1 MRDEVLSLIKEISG
15 QQSMLVLPRLL
26 IDITLHIN
34 SALLLSQLIY
44 WSDRTGERNGWIY
57 KSHKDWQAELGL
69 NRYFLDKARDRLI
82 QLGLI
87 EVKIKKANGSP
98 TMHFRVKADALGK
111 TLSLL
116 LQAAE
121 PEPGKTIC
129 RSSAKGNVKV
139 RQKEMSKFSK
149 SLTET
154 TTEITPQSNIEDIN
168 NNKKNLFSYCR
179 RPVNKYTSG
188 RYGRLVRT

>member
-1 MRDEVLSLIKEISG
+1 MRDEILSLIKEISG

-26 IDITLHIN
+26 IDITLDIR

-44 WSDRTGERNGWIY
+44 WSDRTTDGNGWIY
-57 KSHKDWQAELGL
+57 KSHKDWQTELGL

-98 TMHFRVKADALGK
+98 TMHFRVKGDVLGK
-111 TLSLL
+111 TLNSLL
-116 LQAAE
+116 RATE
-121 PEPGKTIC
+121 PDKTKC
-129 RSSAKGNVKV
+129 RNLANGNARVWQNK
-139 RQKEMSKFSK
+139 MSKFSK

-154 TTEITPQSNIEDIN
+154 TTEITTQTDIEDIS
-168 NNKKNLFSYCR
+168 NNKKNLPSHHR
-179 RPVNKYTSG
+179 RPANKYTSG

>member
-1 MRDEVLSLIKEISG
+1 MRDEILSLIKEISG
-15 QQSMLVLPRLL
+15 QHNMLVVPRLL
-26 IDITLHIN
+26 IDITLDIK

-44 WSDRTGERNGWIY
+44 WSDRAGDRNGWIY
-57 KSHKDWQAELGL
+57 KSHKDWQTELGL

-111 TLSLL
+111 TLNSLL
-116 LQAAE
+116 EATE
-121 PEPGKTIC
+121 PDKTKC
-129 RSSAKGNVKV
+129 RDLANGNARVWQNK
-139 RQKEMSKFSK
+139 MSKFSK

-154 TTEITPQSNIEDIN
+154 TTEITTQTDIEDIN
-168 NNKKNLFSYCR
+168 DNKKNLSSHHR
-179 RPVNKYTSG
+179 RPANKYTSG

>member
-1 MRDEVLSLIKEISG
+1 MRDEILSLIKEISG

-26 IDITLHIN
+26 IDITLDIK

-44 WSDRTGERNGWIY
+44 WSDRTTDGNGWIY
-57 KSHKDWQAELGL
+57 KSHKDWQTELGL

-111 TLSLL
+111 TLNSLL
-116 LQAAE
+116 RATE
-121 PEPGKTIC
+121 PDKTKC
-129 RSSAKGNVKV
+129 RNLANGNARVW
-139 RQKEMSKFSK
+139 QNEMSKFSK

-154 TTEITPQSNIEDIN
+154 TTEITTQTDIEDIN
-168 NNKKNLFSYCR
+168 NNKKDLPSHHR
-179 RPVNKYTSG
+179 RPANKYTSG

>member
-1 MRDEVLSLIKEISG
+1 MRDEILSLIKEISG
-15 QQSMLVLPRLL
+15 QQSMLVLPRLF
-26 IDITLHIN
+26 IDITLDIK

-44 WSDRTGERNGWIY
+44 WSDRTTDGNGWIY
-57 KSHKDWQAELGL
+57 KSHKDWQTELGL

-111 TLSLL
+111 TLNSLL
-116 LQAAE
+116 RATE
-121 PEPGKTIC
+121 PDKTKC
-129 RSSAKGNVKV
+129 RNLANGNDRVWQNK
-139 RQKEMSKFSK
+139 MSKFSK

-154 TTEITPQSNIEDIN
+154 TTEITTQTDIEDIN
-168 NNKKNLFSYCR
+168 NNKKNLPSHHR
-179 RPVNKYTSG
+179 RPANKYTSG

>member
-1 MRDEVLSLIKEISG
+1 MRDEILSLIKEISG

-26 IDITLHIN
+26 IDITLDIK

-44 WSDRTGERNGWIY
+44 WSDRTADRNGWIY
-57 KSHKDWQAELGL
+57 KSHKDWQTELGL

-111 TLSLL
+111 TLNSLL
-116 LQAAE
+116 RATE
-121 PEPGKTIC
+121 PDKTKC
-129 RSSAKGNVKV
+129 RNLANGNARVWPNK
-139 RQKEMSKFSK
+139 MSKFSK

-154 TTEITPQSNIEDIN
+154 TTEITTQTDIEDIN
-168 NNKKNLFSYCR
+168 NNKKNLSSHHR
-179 RPVNKYTSG
+179 KPVNKYTSG

>member
-1 MRDEVLSLIKEISG
+1 MRDEILSLIKEISG

-26 IDITLHIN
+26 IDITLDIK

-44 WSDRTGERNGWIY
+44 WSDRTTDGNGWIY
-57 KSHKDWQAELGL
+57 KSHKDWQTELGL

-111 TLSLL
+111 TLNSL
-116 LQAAE
+116 LQATE
-121 PEPGKTIC
+121 PDKTKC
-129 RSSAKGNVKV
+129 RNLANGNDRVWQNK
-139 RQKEMSKFSK
+139 MSKFSK

-154 TTEITPQSNIEDIN
+154 TTEITTQTDIEDIN
-168 NNKKNLFSYCR
+168 NNKKNLPSHHR
-179 RPVNKYTSG
+179 RPANKYTSG

>member
-1 MRDEVLSLIKEISG
+1 MRDEILSLIKEISG

-26 IDITLHIN
+26 IDITLDIR

-44 WSDRTGERNGWIY
+44 WSDRTADRNGWIY
-57 KSHKDWQAELGL
+57 KSHKDWQTELGL

-111 TLSLL
+111 TLNSLL
-116 LQAAE
+116 RATE
-121 PEPGKTIC
+121 PDKTKC
-129 RSSAKGNVKV
+129 RNLANGNARVWQNK
-139 RQKEMSKFSK
+139 MSKFSK

-154 TTEITPQSNIEDIN
+154 TTEITTQTDIEDIN
-168 NNKKNLFSYCR
+168 NNKKNLSSHHR
-179 RPVNKYTSG
+179 KPVNKYTSG

>member
-1 MRDEVLSLIKEISG
+1 MRDEVLRLIKEISG

-26 IDITLHIN
+26 IDITLDIR

-44 WSDRTGERNGWIY
+44 WSDRTGDRNGWIY
-57 KSHKDWQAELGL
+57 KSHKDWQTELGL

-87 EVKIKKANGSP
+87 EAKIKKANGSP

-111 TLSLL
+111 TLNSLS
-116 LQAAE
+116 QAT
-121 PEPGKTIC
+121 EPGKTKC
-129 RSSAKGNVKV
+129 QSPANGNARIWQNKT
-139 RQKEMSKFSK
+139 SNFSK

-154 TTEITPQSNIEDIN
+154 TTEITAQTDIEGID
-168 NNKKNLFSYCR
+168 NNKKNLSAYHK
-179 RPVNKYTSG
+179 RPANKYTSG

>member
-1 MRDEVLSLIKEISG
+1 MRDEILSLIKEISG

-26 IDITLHIN
+26 IDITLDIK

-44 WSDRTGERNGWIY
+44 WSDRTADRSGWIY
-57 KSHKDWQAELGL
+57 KSHKDWQTELGL

-98 TMHFRVKADALGK
+98 TMHFRVKGDVLGK
-111 TLSLL
+111 TLNSLL
-116 LQAAE
+116 RATE
-121 PEPGKTIC
+121 PDKTKC
-129 RSSAKGNVKV
+129 RNLANGNARVWQNK
-139 RQKEMSKFSK
+139 MSKFSK

-154 TTEITPQSNIEDIN
+154 TTEITTQTDIEDIN
-168 NNKKNLFSYCR
+168 NNKKNLPSHHR
-179 RPVNKYTSG
+179 RPANKYTSG

>member
-121 PEPGKTIC
+121 PESEPGKTIC
-129 RSSAKGNVKV
+129 RSSAKGNVEV
-139 RQKEMSKFSK
+139 RQKEMSKFDK
-149 SLTET
+149 RKCQSLA
-154 TTEITPQSNIEDIN
+154 NH
-168 NNKKNLFSYCR
+168 
-179 RPVNKYTSG
+179 
-188 RYGRLVRT
+188 

>member
-1 MRDEVLSLIKEISG
+1 MRDEILSLIKEISG

-26 IDITLHIN
+26 IDITLDIK

-44 WSDRTGERNGWIY
+44 WSDRTTDGNGWIY
-57 KSHKDWQAELGL
+57 KSHKDWQTELGL

-111 TLSLL
+111 TLNSLL
-116 LQAAE
+116 RAAE
-121 PEPGKTIC
+121 PDKTKC
-129 RSSAKGNVKV
+129 RNLANGNDRVWQNK
-139 RQKEMSKFSK
+139 MSKFSK

-154 TTEITPQSNIEDIN
+154 TTEITTQTDIEDIS
-168 NNKKNLFSYCR
+168 NNKKNLPSHHR
-179 RPVNKYTSG
+179 RPANKYTSG

>member
-1 MRDEVLSLIKEISG
+1 MRDEILSLIKEISG

-26 IDITLHIN
+26 IDITLDIK

-44 WSDRTGERNGWIY
+44 WSDRTADRNGWIY
-57 KSHKDWQAELGL
+57 KSHKDWQTELGL

-111 TLSLL
+111 TLNSLL
-116 LQAAE
+116 RATE
-121 PEPGKTIC
+121 PDKTKC
-129 RSSAKGNVKV
+129 RNLANGNARVWQNK
-139 RQKEMSKFSK
+139 MSKFSK

-154 TTEITPQSNIEDIN
+154 TTEITTQTDIEDIN
-168 NNKKNLFSYCR
+168 NNKKNLSSHHR
-179 RPVNKYTSG
+179 KPVNKYTSG

>member
-1 MRDEVLSLIKEISG
+1 MRDEILRLIKEISG

-44 WSDRTGERNGWIY
+44 WSDRTADGKGWIY
-57 KSHKDWQAELGL
+57 KSHKDWQMELGL

-116 LQAAE
+116 SRATA
-121 PEPGKTIC
+121 PGKTKC
-129 RSSAKGNVKV
+129 QSSANGDARVWQNK
-139 RQKEMSKFSK
+139 MSNFSK

-154 TTEITPQSNIEDIN
+154 TTEITTEADIEDIN
-168 NNKKNLFSYCR
+168 NNKNNLPSYHR

>member
-1 MRDEVLSLIKEISG
+1 MRDEILSLIKEISG

-26 IDITLHIN
+26 IDITLDIK

-44 WSDRTGERNGWIY
+44 WSDRTTDGNGWIY
-57 KSHKDWQAELGL
+57 KSHKDWQTELGL

-111 TLSLL
+111 TLNSLL
-116 LQAAE
+116 RATE
-121 PEPGKTIC
+121 PDKTKC
-129 RSSAKGNVKV
+129 RNLANGNDRVWQNK
-139 RQKEMSKFSK
+139 MSKFSK

-154 TTEITPQSNIEDIN
+154 TTEITTQTDIEDIN
-168 NNKKNLFSYCR
+168 NNKKNLPSHHR
-179 RPVNKYTSG
+179 RPANKYTSG